1 MPASPLSLLLPAIPA
16 LDNTYGCILVGT
28 FIGLMCVFISMG
40 MGSWRLWLTL
50 LSSRLYGMTLHQ
62 SYRYFR
68 LYPNDT
74 KVLKALVS
82 VITHVTYVYSQCCV
96 TQVVVTLFVF
106 LCLH

>member
-1 MPASPLSLLLPAIPA
+1 MRA
-16 LDNTYGCILVGT
+16 LFLVERCLVDLMLCSFYGL
-28 FIGLMCVFISMG
+28 
-40 MGSWRLWLTL
+40 
-50 LSSRLYGMTLHQ
+50 TLHQ

-96 TQVVVTLFVF
+96 TQVAVTLFVF